1 MSCFRRDNKSTPI
14 YWLENASL
22 IILCLVPNNQNIKS
36 HIKCTSILY
45 WVFFHIVLNMLKIG
59 KEKMQCP
66 YCGHKSLNRGN
77 HICRTIFALISPQT
91 FVHFLFR
98 HQPTEKME
106 NIRKDF
112 TQQFEQWSVSSFP
125 QNSCFYPNSPNPPQ
139 LTQFIQLTPTHLRE
153 HLPRKKEC
161 FLSSIT

>member
-1 MSCFRRDNKSTPI
+1 MAKVNVSESVSQWLSQWQGHLLSCSGQLKKTRDPTPLACPVSEEITKSTPI

-36 HIKCTSILY
+36 HIKCTLILY

-91 FVHFLFR
+91 FVHFSLSPPA
-98 HQPTEKME
+98 H
-106 NIRKDF
+106 RKDGK
-112 TQQFEQWSVSSFP
+112 
-125 QNSCFYPNSPNPPQ
+125 Y
-139 LTQFIQLTPTHLRE
+139 
-153 HLPRKKEC
+153 
-161 FLSSIT
+161 